1 MLAGRWVSGEILTP
15 RELLA
20 STRTLKPWTASLNKG
35 TMGVMR
41 VDNVDPGNH
50 DHGFGLGAHQPEPHE
65 VGLTEAQLHDAGS
78 VHGLFDSLGHGATE
92 NLGGHVEVGHLGHDV
107 SSNGLHN
114 GLEGL
119 HDSVH
124 SIGLGFGGDEH
135 HSLHDGLHESS
146 LHDGLH
152 ESQDLGHDLTHGVS
166 HDPGHDPGH
175 DVQHHDT
182 GLGDLFHH

>member
-1 MLAGRWVSGEILTP
+1 
-15 RELLA
+15 
-20 STRTLKPWTASLNKG
+20 
-35 TMGVMR
+35 MR
-41 VDNVDPGNH
+41 VDNANPGNP
-50 DHGFGLGAHQPEPHE
+50 DHGFGLGAHQPDPHE
-65 VGLTEAQLHDAGS
+65 VGLTDAQVHDAAS
-78 VHGLFDSLGHGATE
+78 VHGVFDSLGHGATE
-92 NLGGHVEVGHLGHDV
+92 SLGGHVEVGHLGHEV

-135 HSLHDGLHESS
+135 HSLHDGLHDT

-152 ESQDLGHDLTHGVS
+152 DQQHDLGHDIA
-166 HDPGHDPGH
+166 HDPAH